1 MQEPDASFDWISLL
15 VVTTNAG
22 NEFSGM
28 RLEEGQALHRK
39 LASHASRAEFRY
51 LHRWRP
57 FDLVMWDNRA
67 LLHRAKSNDMA
78 RYRRVF
84 RRTTVAG
91 EGPVVGPFR
100 RVVRGYAS
108 GA

>member
-1 MQEPDASFDWISLL
+1 MQEPDASFDWTSLL
-15 VVTTNAG
+15 AVTTNAG

-57 FDLVMWDNRA
+57 FDLVMWDNRV
-67 LLHRAKSNDMA
+67 LMHRAKSYDMA
-78 RYRRVF
+78 HYRRVF
-84 RRTTVAG
+84 RLTTVAG
-91 EGPVVGPFR
+91 EEPVVGPFR